1 MTWPE
6 PTLLSIY
13 KACPRRTGRAAALK
27 AIAGALDRIVA
38 CEIDGQPRTPE
49 EAVAFLRQRT
59 DAFCAE
65 MAGRE
70 PKFISHPSTF
80 FNQPQRYL
88 RTGAPE
94 PLPRRLDVCCT
105 ILALY
110 PKMPAREYI
119 ERNVSAFL
127 PHLNAIDK
135 IVAGQPAKFVEYLAE
150 RTALYACHVSR
161 WPEDEIRF
169 IPGAKRWFGEH
180 RFEQSERQW
189 HRSGPVDYEQE
200 RDQLRR
206 LSSS

>member
-27 AIAGALDRIVA
+27 AIAGALDRIAA

-70 PKFISHPSTF
+70 PKFIPHPSTF

-88 RTGAPE
+88 RTNAPE
-94 PLPRRLDVCCT
+94 TLPTRLDLCCT

-110 PKMPAREYI
+110 HQMPAKEQI
-119 ERNVSAFL
+119 ERNVAAFL
-127 PHLNAIDK
+127 PHLNAIEA
-135 IVAGQPAKFVEYLAE
+135 VVSGQSAKFVEYLAG
-150 RTALYACHVSR
+150 RVALYAFCVSK
-161 WPEDEIRF
+161 WPAAELQF
-169 IPGAKRWFGEH
+169 VPGAQRWFGER
-180 RFEQSERQW
+180 RFEQDEQQW
-189 HRSGPVDYEQE
+189 SRSGPVGYEQE
-200 RDQLRR
+200 RNQVKR
-206 LSSS
+206 LIGG